1 MRFAL
6 LISVC
11 LLAVPGS
18 ADEGL
23 WPYNQFPRDT
33 VKQKYGFDVSEDF
46 LGRLR
51 MASVKIGDGSGAFV
65 SPQGLLLTSRQ
76 VAGPC
81 LAALSSSGHDFFND
95 GFMTAERS
103 GELPCPGLTAD
114 VLLRIQDVTAQVKQS
129 GESMERRNAAIGRI
143 EKECRTGNVCTVVR
157 LFSGGRYDLYE
168 YRRYRDVRLV
178 FAPEYLA
185 AFFGREHDSVS
196 YLRYGLNVAFFRAYE
211 NGRPAATPG
220 YLKWSAE
227 GVREGDLVFLAGN
240 PGPTGRLST
249 AAQLAFYRDTSL
261 PLLLA
266 RLQPRIQQLNAFAAA
281 GKENQRAAQ
290 AVLGGLL
297 TLYKSEAG
305 KLIGLRDDRLVTRK
319 TAFEAKVRRVVEG
332 NSKVGAEAGK
342 VWDEVASAY
351 KKWTPLEKPYQILEG
366 FPAPGSRLFRI
377 ARQIVRGGAVDD
389 SEPVNEAL
397 ETMMLARYLDELRG
411 LGEKEAPVKALL
423 GNGTAQEAAEKMV
436 KSTRLKDP
444 VERRRMA
451 ADRAAALASRD
462 PLLALASAL
471 EPAAQRLARQHQ
483 ETIGTLEATAMDKI
497 AQYRLRLFGAADYPD
512 GTSSPRVEFGMVKG
526 YTDRAAVPQPFASTF
541 GGMFYRKDNDG
552 PWQAP
557 QRWIDAMRGLDPVTP
572 LDFVST
578 SDIGGGDYGSP
589 VVNRQG
595 ELVGVT
601 FDGNLES
608 LPVTY
613 LYSDEQARAVH
624 VDVRG
629 IVEAL
634 SRIYRATGLLD
645 ELGVRPAGL

>member
-1 MRFAL
+1 
-6 LISVC
+6 
-11 LLAVPGS
+11 
-18 ADEGL
+18 
-23 WPYNQFPRDT
+23 
-33 VKQKYGFDVSEDF
+33 
-46 LGRLR
+46 
-51 MASVKIGDGSGAFV
+51 
-65 SPQGLLLTSRQ
+65 
-76 VAGPC
+76 
-81 LAALSSSGHDFFND
+81 
-95 GFMTAERS
+95 
-103 GELPCPGLTAD
+103 
-114 VLLRIQDVTAQVKQS
+114 
-129 GESMERRNAAIGRI
+129 
-143 EKECRTGNVCTVVR
+143 
-157 LFSGGRYDLYE
+157 
-168 YRRYRDVRLV
+168 
-178 FAPEYLA
+178 
-185 AFFGREHDSVS
+185 
-196 YLRYGLNVAFFRAYE
+196 
-211 NGRPAATPG
+211 
-220 YLKWSAE
+220 
-227 GVREGDLVFLAGN
+227 
-240 PGPTGRLST
+240 
-249 AAQLAFYRDTSL
+249 
-261 PLLLA
+261 
-266 RLQPRIQQLNAFAAA
+266 
-281 GKENQRAAQ
+281 
-290 AVLGGLL
+290 
-297 TLYKSEAG
+297 
-305 KLIGLRDDRLVTRK
+305 
-319 TAFEAKVRRVVEG
+319 
-332 NSKVGAEAGK
+332 
-342 VWDEVASAY
+342 
-351 KKWTPLEKPYQILEG
+351 
-366 FPAPGSRLFRI
+366 
-377 ARQIVRGGAVDD
+377 
-389 SEPVNEAL
+389 
-397 ETMMLARYLDELRG
+397 MLARYLDELRG